1 MKTID
6 FSDIKIISITLQ
18 KQGSVRSC
26 QMKSGKSKWSAYPEF
41 GANPIGDQ
49 EIDRTRGRRSR
60 DRHVGN
66 KQPESKSVNIVN
78 IPNM

>member
-1 MKTID
+1 
-6 FSDIKIISITLQ
+6 
-18 KQGSVRSC
+18 
-26 QMKSGKSKWSAYPEF
+26 MKSSKSAYPEF